1 MAKIKF
7 QSLSGMHD
15 IVGEDQK
22 YFQKIYKVVENI
34 ADFYNFEKIDTPILE
49 SADLFSK
56 GVGLTTDIVT
66 KQMYTFKTKGGDLV
80 SLRPEWTASIVR
92 SYIEK
97 GMHALPRPVKLWHF
111 GPCYRYERPQ
121 AGRLKQ
127 FYQFG
132 FEVLGKK
139 SPVIDAQI
147 IKICYNILEALG
159 LKNLTCEI
167 NSIGDEQCRPYFKK
181 VLVSYLKTKK
191 SALCKDCRKR
201 FKENPLR
208 ILDCK
213 EEKCQ
218 RVINQAPQTVDYLC
232 EECHN
237 HLKKVLEFLDELQLP
252 YQLNTHLVRGLD
264 YYTKTVFEITGK
276 TQISK
281 KIGSLIGGGRYDG
294 LVKLLGGK
302 DAPAC
307 GAAGGVER
315 IINLMKAENI
325 KIPKTPGKKVFLAQL
340 GNLAQKKSLKLFEE
354 LRKSKIKVVEDFSRD
369 SLKAQLEIANKLQI
383 RYVLIFGQKEALE
396 NRILIRDMK
405 KGTQKTIELKNLVK
419 EIKKYLKK

>member
-1 MAKIKF
+1 MGKIKF

-15 IVGEDQK
+15 IFGEEQK
-22 YFQKIYKVVENI
+22 YLQKIYKVVENI
-34 ADFYNFEKIDTPILE
+34 ADFYNFKKIETPILE
-49 SADLFSK
+49 PTDLFSK
-56 GVGLTTDIVT
+56 GIGLTTDIVT
-66 KQMYTFKTKGGDLV
+66 KQMYTFRTKGGDLV
-80 SLRPEWTASIVR
+80 SLRPEYTASIVR

-97 GMHALPRPVKLWHF
+97 GMHTLPRPVKLWHF

-121 AGRLKQ
+121 AGRFKQ

-147 IKICYNILEALG
+147 IKICYNILEELG

-167 NSIGDEQCRPYFKK
+167 NSIGDEGCRPYFKK
-181 VLVSYLKTKK
+181 ALVSYLKTKK
-191 SALCKDCRKR
+191 TALCKNCRKR
-201 FKENPLR
+201 LKENPLR

-232 EECHN
+232 EECHD
-237 HLKKVLEFLDELQLP
+237 HFKKVLEFLDELTIP

-264 YYTKTVFEITGK
+264 YYTKTVFEIIGK
-276 TQISK
+276 GEESK
-281 KIGSLIGGGRYDG
+281 KIGSLIGGGRYDA

-302 DAPAC
+302 DTPAC

-325 KIPKTPGKKVFLAQL
+325 KIPKAPAKSVFLAQL
-340 GNLAQKKSLKLFEE
+340 GDLAKKKGLKLFEQ
-354 LRKSKIKVVEDFSRD
+354 LRKSKIKVAEDFSRD
-369 SLKAQLEIANKLQI
+369 SLKTQLQI
-383 RYVLIFGQKEALE
+383 ADRLHTRYVLIFGQKEALE
-396 NRILIRDMK
+396 NTILIRDME

-419 EIKKYLKK
+419 EIKKRL

>member
-15 IVGEDQK
+15 IFGEDQK
-22 YFQKIYKVVENI
+22 YFQKIYKIVENI
-34 ADFYNFEKIDTPILE
+34 ANFYNFEKIETPILE
-49 SADLFSK
+49 STDLFSK
-56 GVGLTTDIVT
+56 GIGLTTDIVT

-80 SLRPEWTASIVR
+80 SLRPEYTASIVR

-97 GMHALPRPVKLWHF
+97 GMHTLPRPIKLWHF

-121 AGRLKQ
+121 AGRFKQ

-132 FEVLGKK
+132 FEVLGNQ

-181 VLVSYLKTKK
+181 ALVSYLKRKK
-191 SALCKDCRKR
+191 SDLCKDCRKR
-201 FKENPLR
+201 LKENPLR

-218 RVINQAPQTVDYLC
+218 KVINQAPQTVDYLC
-232 EECHN
+232 EECHD
-237 HLKKVLEFLDELQLP
+237 HFKRVLEFLDELEIP

-281 KIGSLIGGGRYDG
+281 KIGSLIGGGRYDT

-302 DAPAC
+302 DTPAC

-315 IINLMKAENI
+315 IINLMKAESI
-325 KIPKTPGKKVFLAQL
+325 KIPKPPGKKVFLAQL
-340 GNLAQKKSLKLFEE
+340 GNLAQKKSLKLFEQ
-354 LRKSKIKVVEDFSRD
+354 LRKSKIKVVEDLSRD
-369 SLKAQLEIANKLQI
+369 SLKAQLKIADKLQI

-396 NRILIRDMK
+396 NTILIRDMK

-419 EIKKYLKK
+419 EIRRRL